1 VHINI
6 NWYNCLILKLF
17 MFIFISTILR
27 NNEAAHYR
35 TKKIIGDKFLELKKN

>member
-6 NWYNCLILKLF
+6 NWYICLILKLF
-17 MFIFISTILR
+17 MFMFIKTILR
-27 NNEAAHYR
+27 NKEAANYR